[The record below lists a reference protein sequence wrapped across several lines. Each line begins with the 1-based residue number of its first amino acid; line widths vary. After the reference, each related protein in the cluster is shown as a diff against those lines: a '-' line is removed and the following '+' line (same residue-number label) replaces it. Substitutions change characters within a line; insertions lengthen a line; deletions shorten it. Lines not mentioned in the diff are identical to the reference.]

1 MTATRLAKG
10 STLFAVAAGWIVAGW
25 FLWQTTVPGDLH
37 LSGLDPYRYWSD
49 ALLHRS
55 ARYDGLLRWDWVAA
69 TLAGIAA
76 LVVLVRLGPR
86 LAAAWELGRVGTGVM
101 VGAVATLVVW
111 AVSLPFGAVAL
122 WWGRRY
128 GLEKQSYVEWLLSQW
143 PALLGQV
150 VGLTIVL
157 TVLMLLA
164 GRFPRWWWLYAG
176 VIFTCVA
183 VVLSLV
189 LPYFLTIGTRKPHHT
204 KLAAQLRALER
215 KEGIGGTPIRIETV
229 SDRTTEVNS
238 EAVGIGPSSR
248 VVLWDTILDG
258 RFTPGEIR
266 VIAAHEFGHVARRH
280 IWKGLGWY
288 ALIEIPGFFVLAWL
302 TARRGGMARPEVVPF
317 ALLVIV
323 VFHLAVTP
331 FTNAVSRRYEGEAD
345 WRSLQATH
353 DPASARKLFRA
364 FARYDLVQPNP
375 PGWSYVWIDDHPTLA
390 QRVAMANAWAAR
402 RAGRNLARR
411 RGAMAVPRQGRKE
424 AQ

>member
-1 MTATRLAKG
+1 M
-10 STLFAVAAGWIVAGW
+10 
-25 FLWQTTVPGDLH
+25 PGDLH
-37 LSGLDPYRYWSD
+37 LSGLDPHRYWSD

-111 AVSLPFGAVAL
+111 AVSLPFGLVAL

-331 FTNAVSRRYEGEAD
+331 FTNAVSRRYEGEAE
-345 WRSLQATH
+345 
-353 DPASARKLFRA
+353 KE
-364 FARYDLVQPNP
+364 
-375 PGWSYVWIDDHPTLA
+375 
-390 QRVAMANAWAAR
+390 AADK
-402 RAGRNLARR
+402 ADLARDQLLGIDHDGREGGSKGPEALVHGHGFR
-411 RGAMAVPRQGRKE
+411 RGAALVLGPADDDVAEDVGRGDAGE
-424 AQ
+424 RGSAAGVGVGHGASSLGCAASRAMRLLGL